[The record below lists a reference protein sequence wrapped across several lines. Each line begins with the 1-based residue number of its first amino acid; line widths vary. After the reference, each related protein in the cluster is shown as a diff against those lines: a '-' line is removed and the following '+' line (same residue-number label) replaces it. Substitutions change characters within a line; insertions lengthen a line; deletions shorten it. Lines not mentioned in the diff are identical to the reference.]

1 MRQFVNQLKKDIK
14 QIIFRPVFFLMAGLC
29 CAIWGFRFPRDIFE
43 FASRAGAG
51 YFALDAHRGYNIY
64 ETVFINHLSS
74 THLLLL
80 FIVPIFTMRLIAE
93 EKKLKT
99 FDLLLTSPISSIKIV
114 MAKFL
119 SAYLAVLIL
128 TTLSF
133 LYPAVTSWF
142 ADFSFSLLI
151 SAYVAIALLMGVYT
165 AIGLFSSSLTS
176 SVMLS
181 VFMGIIFSV
190 ALHFVSMGGRFSDH
204 PLYSA
209 IAEYLSVST
218 HLDVF
223 FRGNIV
229 SSSILF
235 FFIFAG
241 FFLFMTQRI
250 VESSRWRA

>member
-1 MRQFVNQLKKDIK
+1 
-14 QIIFRPVFFLMAGLC
+14 
-29 CAIWGFRFPRDIFE
+29 
-43 FASRAGAG
+43 
-51 YFALDAHRGYNIY
+51 
-64 ETVFINHLSS
+64 
-74 THLLLL
+74 
-80 FIVPIFTMRLIAE
+80 
-93 EKKLKT
+93 
-99 FDLLLTSPISSIKIV
+99 
-114 MAKFL
+114 
-119 SAYLAVLIL
+119 
-128 TTLSF
+128 
-133 LYPAVTSWF
+133 
-142 ADFSFSLLI
+142 
-151 SAYVAIALLMGVYT
+151 
-165 AIGLFSSSLTS
+165 
-176 SVMLS
+176 MLS